1 MPGGMRPFFVRFYAA
16 GLISAVG
23 ILAGV
28 PVSSGDAVGA
38 EEASG
43 VAVGFAF
50 SRDALMASSNI
61 REVYLLSEE
70 YVTRLKSWVS
80 QICCKRQ
87 IIPRL
92 ANNRL

>member
-16 GLISAVG
+16 GLISAGG

-28 PVSSGDAVGA
+28 PVSSGDAAGA

-50 SRDALMASSNI
+50 SSDVLMASSNI

-70 YVTRLKSWVS
+70 YVTRLKIGRAHV
-80 QICCKRQ
+80 
-87 IIPRL
+87 
-92 ANNRL
+92 